1 MERSMLRKKSGN
13 FKEESM
19 KKRVISLV
27 AAAALVGGMVAAG
40 TAHAGTVATKGDT
53 NISVYGFV
61 RADFTWSKKMGSNT
75 GYYNNVAYEN
85 TSGTAVKKAQQNKT
99 YFKATGRWTRIGL
112 KLNTPDIGVSGKIEA
127 DFAGKSGTDKSLR
140 LRKAYLQHDI
150 ENYYIRVGKDANF
163 LNQGTYTIMPI
174 GMAGFG
180 FSSNDSYFVR
190 KVQAG
195 GTFDLGQVTLIPE
208 IAAQEMKGYV
218 VGNSTDVPTGG
229 LNVNR
234 TTMPGVAGKLTAKIK
249 TYFGSPITVYGGYG
263 YEAVKLAK
271 TSEEKK
277 KHFDIATAGVAVPIN
292 WITLKAD
299 YNYFKGATGMM
310 ALNAKTYTPPS
321 FYQESG
327 TGDVKATKGY
337 SWHVGAKVTPI
348 PQFAAWGG
356 YAMTKI
362 KDADKVRAG
371 TGVNKDIVKK
381 NEAYYVGAS
390 YKTTK
395 ATSIAFEYERPKTTY
410 QQSSGTK
417 KDKGSQYSLV
427 FKYNF

>member
-1 MERSMLRKKSGN
+1 
-13 FKEESM
+13 M
-19 KKRVISLV
+19 KRRVISLV

-61 RADFTWSKKMGSNT
+61 RADFTWSKKMMDNDN
-75 GYYNNVAYEN
+75 YYNNVAYES
-85 TSGTAVKKAQQNKT
+85 SGSTAAVAKQNKT

-127 DFAGKSGTDKSLR
+127 DFAGGTDDKQFR

-150 ENYYIRVGKDANF
+150 ENYYIRVGKDANL

-180 FSSNDSYFVR
+180 WSGNDSYFVR

-208 IAAQEMKGYV
+208 VAAQEMKGYV
-218 VGNSTDVPTGG
+218 AGNTTTGG
-229 LNVNR
+229 LDVNR

-263 YEAVKLAK
+263 YESVKLENHPVT
-271 TSEEKK
+271 TSTTGEKK
-277 KHFDIATAGVAVPIN
+277 KHFDIATAGVAVPIQ

-310 ALNAKTYTPPS
+310 SLNSGAGDVTPPS
-321 FYQESG
+321 FYLESAAS
-327 TGDVKATKGY
+327 GDVKATKGH
-337 SWHVGAKVTPI
+337 SWHVGAKVTPV

-362 KDADKVRAG
+362 KDADKVYAG
-371 TGVNKDIVKK
+371 AGRDIVKK
-381 NEAYYVGAS
+381 NEAYYIGGSV
-390 YKTTK
+390 KTTK

-410 QQSSGTK
+410 QTSATTTR

>member
-1 MERSMLRKKSGN
+1 
-13 FKEESM
+13 M

-61 RADFTWSKKMGSNT
+61 RADFIWSKKMGSNT
-75 GYYNNVAYEN
+75 GWYNNVAKED
-85 TSGTAVKKAQQNKT
+85 SGSGASAARQNKT
-99 YFKATGRWTRIGL
+99 YFKATARWTRIGL

-127 DFAGKSGTDKSLR
+127 DFNSDANGKSALR

-150 ENYYIRVGKDANF
+150 DNYYVRVGKDANF
-163 LNQGTYTIMPI
+163 LNQGTYTIITVGMP
-174 GMAGFG
+174 GFG
-180 FSSNDSYFVR
+180 WSSDNSYFVR

-208 IAAQEMKGYV
+208 VAAQEMKGYV
-218 VGNSTDVPTGG
+218 KTETGG
-229 LNVNR
+229 LGVNR
-234 TTMPGVAGKLTAKIK
+234 TTMPGVAGKLTGKIK
-249 TYFGSPITVYGGYG
+249 TYFGSPITVYAGYG
-263 YEAVKLAK
+263 YEAVKLNN
-271 TSEEKK
+271 TTEEKK

-310 ALNAKTYTPPS
+310 ALNSAANTPPS
-321 FYQESG
+321 FYLEG
-327 TGDVKATKGY
+327 TDVKATKGH
-337 SWHVGAKVTPI
+337 SWHVGAKITPV

-371 TGVNKDIVKK
+371 ASKDIVKK
-381 NEAYYVGAS
+381 NVAYYIGGSV
-390 YKTTK
+390 KTTK

>member
-1 MERSMLRKKSGN
+1 
-13 FKEESM
+13 M
-19 KKRVISLV
+19 KRRVISLV

-61 RADFTWSKKMGSNT
+61 RADFTWSKKMGTNT
-75 GYYNNVAYEN
+75 TYYNNVANE
-85 TSGTAVKKAQQNKT
+85 SSAGGTAEAKQNKT

-150 ENYYIRVGKDANF
+150 ENYYVRVGKDANF

-208 IAAQEMKGYV
+208 VAAQEMKGYV
-218 VGNSTDVPTGG
+218 TGTGG
-229 LNVNR
+229 LVVNR
-234 TTMPGVAGKLTAKIK
+234 TTMPGVAGKLTGKIK
-249 TYFGSPITVYGGYG
+249 TYFGSPITVYAGYG

-277 KHFDIATAGVAVPIN
+277 KHFDIVTAGLAVPIN

-310 ALNAKTYTPPS
+310 ALNSSSRKPPS
-321 FYQESG
+321 FYVEDD
-327 TGDVKATKGY
+327 DVKATKGH
-337 SWHVGAKVTPI
+337 SWHVGAKITPI

-362 KDADKVRAG
+362 KDSDKVRAG
-371 TGVNKDIVKK
+371 AGTDIVKK
-381 NEAYYVGAS
+381 NEAYYIGGSV
-390 YKTTK
+390 KTTK
-395 ATSIAFEYERPKTTY
+395 VTSIAFEYERPKTTY
-410 QQSSGTK
+410 QLRSGTK

>member
-1 MERSMLRKKSGN
+1 
-13 FKEESM
+13 M

-75 GYYNNVAYEN
+75 GYYNNVAYES
-85 TSGTAVKKAQQNKT
+85 SGSAVAKAQQNKT

-127 DFAGKSGTDKSLR
+127 DFAGSSGNDKALR

-218 VGNSTDVPTGG
+218 VGNSTVSTGG
-229 LNVNR
+229 LDVNR
-234 TTMPGVAGKLTAKIK
+234 TTMPGVAGKLTGKIK
-249 TYFGSPITVYGGYG
+249 TYFGSPITVYAGYG

-271 TSEEKK
+271 GTTEEKK
-277 KHFDIATAGVAVPIN
+277 KHFDIVTAGLAVPIN

-299 YNYFKGATGMM
+299 YNYFKGATGVM
-310 ALNAKTYTPPS
+310 ALNSNTYTPPS

-327 TGDVKATKGY
+327 TGDVKATKGH
-337 SWHVGAKVTPI
+337 SWHVGAKVTPV

-362 KDADKVRAG
+362 KDADKVYGGAG
-371 TGVNKDIVKK
+371 TRIVKK
-381 NEAYYVGAS
+381 NEAYYIGGSV
-390 YKTTK
+390 KTTK

-410 QQSSGTK
+410 QTTATTTK